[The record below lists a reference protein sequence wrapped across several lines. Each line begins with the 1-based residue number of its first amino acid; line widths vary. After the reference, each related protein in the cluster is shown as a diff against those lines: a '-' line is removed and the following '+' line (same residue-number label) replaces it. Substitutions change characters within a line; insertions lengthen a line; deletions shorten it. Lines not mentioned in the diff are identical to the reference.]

1 MTFNEYLDLKK
12 HGDDGSFEHEV
23 HPVDDSME
31 KIIEG
36 GHYINFNCCCQYN
49 QDKQELSIIIYII
62 FSKLKNKEEDKNVFV
77 ILMEYAAEGEL

>member
-1 MTFNEYLDLKK
+1 MISAVMKVSMK

-36 GHYINFNCCCQYN
+36 GHYINFNCC
-49 QDKQELSIIIYII
+49 S
-62 FSKLKNKEEDKNVFV
+62 
-77 ILMEYAAEGEL
+77 